1 LGVGTT
7 GARGSSS
14 RSNSLF
20 TCAREHF
27 SVLSMDAIYG
37 FSFRTTSLAADV
49 GCDVGL
55 ASRVADRAGLGL
67 LPPPLP
73 GSYVYV
79 VPRGRLF
86 HGVDEGGSG
95 RCRKTCIFGQLGD
108 PGVLC
113 PLSLLGDLRP
123 SGDILGP

>member
-1 LGVGTT
+1 
-7 GARGSSS
+7 
-14 RSNSLF
+14 
-20 TCAREHF
+20 
-27 SVLSMDAIYG
+27 MDAIYG
-37 FSFRTTSLAADV
+37 SSFRTTPLAADV

-55 ASRVADRAGLGL
+55 ASRVADRVGLVLGL
-67 LPPPLP
+67 LPVPLP
-73 GSYVYV
+73 GSYVCV
-79 VPRGRLF
+79 VPGGGLF

-95 RCRKTCIFGQLGD
+95 RYRLTCIFGRLGD